1 MFAKDTN
8 NERQGKRRS
17 STAIRRGLTALA
29 LVGSLGAIALATPV
43 AASASTVTLG
53 PYNIS
58 ENGDLREYP
67 SNGHLYASGPLAGC
81 EVWVGDHFRS
91 DSLAAGEG
99 LIWCNTP
106 HSFVIKVYLDYRTS
120 LSGPLTTW
128 ISATNSW
135 STKTG
140 GVWGG
145 TYTGPACTAGL
156 PMERYWTTET
166 EISVDGS
173 AWQGWFTSAVNSMY
187 PLYHC

>member
-1 MFAKDTN
+1 MSTGDA
-8 NERQGKRRS
+8 ERPRLLKGIAGLQGKKRS
-17 STAIRRGLTALA
+17 RTGIRRALAALA
-29 LVGSLGAIALATPV
+29 LAGSLGTIALATPL
-43 AASASTVTLG
+43 AALAGTVTLG

-67 SNGHLYASGPLAGC
+67 SNGHMYASGPLAGC
-81 EVWVGDHFRS
+81 EVWVGDHFRT

-99 LIWCNTP
+99 LIWCNAR

-120 LSGPLTTW
+120 PSGTLTTW
-128 ISATNSW
+128 TSATNSW
-135 STKTG
+135 SAAG

-173 AWQGWFTSAVNSMY
+173 PWQG
-187 PLYHC
+187 